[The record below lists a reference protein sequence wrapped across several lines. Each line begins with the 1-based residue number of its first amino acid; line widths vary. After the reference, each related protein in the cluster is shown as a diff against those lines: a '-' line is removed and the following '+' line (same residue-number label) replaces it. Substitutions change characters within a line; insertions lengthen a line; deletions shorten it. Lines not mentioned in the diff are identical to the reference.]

1 MAIID
6 RNAPPTF
13 FQTAEGHAISR
24 AIADKVRAEHSKL
37 GKIDA
42 LAKDSG
48 ATPGEAAA
56 ARAMA
61 RKIRKGTE
69 NE

>member
-1 MAIID
+1 LSISD
-6 RNAPPTF
+6 RNPAPSF
-13 FQTAEGHAISR
+13 FQTAEGHALSR
-24 AIADKVRAEHSKL
+24 KVADEVRREHSKL

-56 ARAMA
+56 AKAMA
-61 RKIRKGTE
+61 RKIRKG
-69 NE
+69 N